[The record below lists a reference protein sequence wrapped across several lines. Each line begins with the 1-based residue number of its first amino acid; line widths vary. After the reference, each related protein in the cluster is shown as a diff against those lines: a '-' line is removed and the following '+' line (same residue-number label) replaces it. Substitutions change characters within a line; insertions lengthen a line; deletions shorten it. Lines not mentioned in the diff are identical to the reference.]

1 MLSLLQRQQ
10 REGPAWP
17 ALSACF
23 PAPPK
28 DTDHSS
34 PTSLQPQ
41 FPHSKVGEGRE
52 EEKLWGEGNGGGTGL
67 VGSSSFPGFW
77 GNPPRSENEGIRVK
91 VYCSPG

>member
-28 DTDHSS
+28 DTDRSS

-52 EEKLWGEGNGGGTGL
+52 EEKLWGEGNGGELDWWGAAVFLGSGGTPPGL
-67 VGSSSFPGFW
+67 
-77 GNPPRSENEGIRVK
+77 RMRA
-91 VYCSPG
+91 